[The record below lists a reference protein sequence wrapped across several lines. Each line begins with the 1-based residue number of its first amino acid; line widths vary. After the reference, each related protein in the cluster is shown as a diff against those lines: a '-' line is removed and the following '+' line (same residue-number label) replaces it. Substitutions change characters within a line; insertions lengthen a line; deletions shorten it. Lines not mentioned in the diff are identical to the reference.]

1 MDAGRR
7 RRGRE
12 THGVRGPNR
21 GDGRAF
27 LSCISINYK
36 NGIIWDISRRER
48 KTIPATEGGRCA
60 RAIRNRVRV
69 GRSEHAR
76 TVPRGRR
83 ESSRGGAAASGDGA
97 RAVDARP
104 PFGATGVGESGEAP
118 AKGSE
123 RVRRG
128 CQMVNTRESG
138 GRFAKTESLTNDSFS
153 KKRIGRARRR
163 TSRRARSERDR
174 CRSVFVQSGK
184 RPRANATVRG
194 GVPGQ
199 CLCFTASPF
208 DKLRVRPKS
217 APHAELVEAW
227 GQIEALPVPAPPCQG
242 PGQVLFSAPSSPLTP
257 A

>member
-1 MDAGRR
+1 MRNGTANSNRIRARARDISDRVRDRLMDAGRR

-27 LSCISINYK
+27 LSCISIDYK

-123 RVRRG
+123 RVGRG

-138 GRFAKTESLTNDSFS
+138 GAIREH
-153 KKRIGRARRR
+153 
-163 TSRRARSERDR
+163 
-174 CRSVFVQSGK
+174 
-184 RPRANATVRG
+184 
-194 GVPGQ
+194 GV
-199 CLCFTASPF
+199 
-208 DKLRVRPKS
+208 VN
-217 APHAELVEAW
+217 E
-227 GQIEALPVPAPPCQG
+227 
-242 PGQVLFSAPSSPLTP
+242 
-257 A
+257 